1 MLNPKIRR
9 NYFFVHYNIEREREK
24 EGYREAGERKQKNPL
39 LTVIEDSSLFVQ
51 STDSTRKEFVAPTKQ
66 RVELMT

>member
-24 EGYREAGERKQKNPL
+24 EGYREAGERKQENPL
-39 LTVIEDSSLFVQ
+39 LTVIEDSSLFV
-51 STDSTRKEFVAPTKQ
+51 
-66 RVELMT
+66 

>member
-39 LTVIEDSSLFVQ
+39 LTVIEDSSLFV
-51 STDSTRKEFVAPTKQ
+51 
-66 RVELMT
+66 